1 MVPRIHAKFR
11 RRNGV
16 PYAVEQLSGRQF
28 RCRHCDELFL
38 SEKDLDRHIRQV
50 IRNEG
55 KKPAKVSPKA
65 PALSSSVTV
74 RALYTY
80 DIMDKMKRQWLKL
93 KRGDEYDGI

>member
-28 RCRHCDELFL
+28 RCRHCAEVFL
-38 SEKDLDRHIRQV
+38 SEKELDRHIRRL
-50 IRNEG
+50 ILTGRG
-55 KKPAKVSPKA
+55 KPEKVSTKA
-65 PALSSSVTV
+65 PVLSSSVTV

-93 KRGDEYDGI
+93 KRNDEYDGI

>member
-28 RCRHCDELFL
+28 RCRHCAEVFL
-38 SEKDLDRHIRQV
+38 SEKELDRHIRRL
-50 IRNEG
+50 IRTGRE
-55 KKPAKVSPKA
+55 KPERVSTKA

-93 KRGDEYDGI
+93 KRNDEYDGI